1 MGREEAFSAVNV
13 MFLGRFQGC
22 ATRIGGQHF
31 AKDLLEALDLE
42 CPEPEDEFVMKAE
55 SGGRFGDVRS

>member
-1 MGREEAFSAVNV
+1 MNV